1 MDEKEKWDVLRIES
15 EDEEAKIDYERYNFN
30 KS

>member
-15 EDEEAKIDYERYNFN
+15 EDDDAKIDYERYNFN
-30 KS
+30 